1 MPITYTPLTQGNGA
15 ISWIVEE
22 TDGEGTLISRHMVYD
37 DPNKKS
43 SIREIE
49 RLSPAEIA
57 TFKGLIGVAEG
68 GGGSST
74 YRLTSQTLTSG
85 SWKAT
90 GSYYTSSFTN
100 TNITTNTRV
109 DFTPDNAS
117 CTEVATAGILPQ
129 VTVRA
134 GTASFYS
141 LFPPQTN
148 IIGEITIFPTV

>member
-1 MPITYTPLTQGNGA
+1 MPVTYTPLTQGNGA
-15 ISWIVEE
+15 NSWIVEE
-22 TDGEGTLISRHMVYD
+22 TDGEGTLTSRYMVYD

-49 RLSPAEIA
+49 RLSPAEII
-57 TFKGLIGVAEG
+57 TFKGLIGV

-109 DFTPDNAS
+109 DFNPDNAS
-117 CTEVATAGILPQ
+117 YAEVVTAGILPQ
-129 VTVRA
+129 VTVTT
-134 GTASFYS
+134 GTASFYA

>member
-1 MPITYTPLTQGNGA
+1 MATTYTPLTQGNGVN
-15 ISWIVEE
+15 SWIVEE
-22 TDGEGTLISRHMVYD
+22 TDGEGTLTSRYMVYE
-37 DPNKKS
+37 DPNKKQ
-43 SIREIE
+43 SIRDME
-49 RLSPAEIA
+49 RLSPEEIA
-57 TFKGLIGVAEG
+57 TFKGLIGVTEG

-117 CTEVATAGILPQ
+117 YTEVATAGILPQ
-129 VTVRA
+129 VTVTT
-134 GTASFYS
+134 GTASFYA